1 MSVETPLRPSPPVAS
16 EHPALYALAAGR
28 LFLGWTFLWAFVDK
42 LFGLGRPAEKGWLS
56 GVSPSEGFLGHTQ
69 GPFKEIFHAMA
80 GKVWVDALFM
90 FGLGGLGIAL
100 LLGICLRLAAIGGT
114 VLLAMLWAASLWP
127 DANPF
132 MDMHW
137 IYAAMLVSAALAD
150 AGRPLGLGRFWE
162 RLPVIRRH
170 SLLR

>member
-16 EHPALYALAAGR
+16 ERPALYALAAGR
-28 LFLGWTFLWAFVDK
+28 LFLGWTFFWAFVDK
-42 LFGLGRPAEKGWLS
+42 LFGLGRPAEKGWLA

-80 GKVWVDALFM
+80 GMVWVDALFM

-137 IYAAMLVSAALAD
+137 IYAAMLISAALAD

-162 RLPVIRRH
+162 RLPLIRRH
-170 SLLR
+170 PLLR